1 MKKLI
6 NILPLFI
13 IGMLVSLSMTSCI
26 DNDDDTNGL
35 TENEIKTCIMTM
47 SGSYSGKLYYF
58 NKDIDKTKFPNQT
71 DSIENMT
78 VRFSYPESAFVI
90 ETVPV
95 KLFFKQLKGHDDLKA
110 AADDYG
116 YTDIKVKYVPYYL
129 KSKYI
134 RYYNQ
139 PETIS
144 MNLFYGNVNHDIKI
158 AFMQN
163 SLGEWFDGQTH
174 FQLFEAAIYDG
185 YDSKG
190 QPELLDGKAL
200 YNQGLSTEDAKDLI
214 FEYVGKSK

>member
-13 IGMLVSLSMTSCI
+13 IGMLVSLSMTSCV

-58 NKDIDKTKFPNQT
+58 NKDIDKTKYPKQT

-90 ETVPV
+90 ESVPV
-95 KLFFKQLKGHDDLKA
+95 KLFFKQLKNHDDLKA

-134 RYYNQ
+134 AYYNRLK
-139 PETIS
+139 PS
-144 MNLFYGNVNHDIKI
+144 
-158 AFMQN
+158 A
-163 SLGEWFDGQTH
+163 
-174 FQLFEAAIYDG
+174 
-185 YDSKG
+185 
-190 QPELLDGKAL
+190 
-200 YNQGLSTEDAKDLI
+200 
-214 FEYVGKSK
+214 